1 MNPTTTNTNPL
12 TRFRLP
18 ALVIAPA
25 LLIGLFAQ
33 PASAQQS
40 LHGPESIQFIEA
52 MRGYLEVIDRFS
64 AIAQDPASSGV
75 AAVLSAGEIFRNRT
89 PEEAINFYTK
99 LLPETKNEAVQRA
112 IRIQLAELYRNTN
125 QQDKALEQLR
135 TLITSAPAEPPMP
148 RMPYPP
154 PATGTPNR

>member
-1 MNPTTTNTNPL
+1 MNPTTNL
-12 TRFRLP
+12 LARFQLP
-18 ALVIAPA
+18 AILVAPV
-25 LLIGLFAQ
+25 LLIGLSANPAHAQ
-33 PASAQQS
+33 EDRLRS
-40 LHGPESIQFIEA
+40 PESIQFIEA

-64 AIAQDPASSGV
+64 AIAQDPASSGI
-75 AAVLSAGEIFRNRT
+75 AAVLSAGEIFRNRS

-112 IRIQLAELYRNTN
+112 IRIQLAELYKNTN

-148 RMPYPP
+148 KMPYPAP
-154 PATGTPNR
+154 PAPGTPSR

>member
-1 MNPTTTNTNPL
+1 MNVTTNPVARFPL
-12 TRFRLP
+12 A
-18 ALVIAPA
+18 ALVLAPI
-25 LLIGLFAQ
+25 LLIGLSANPARAQ
-33 PASAQQS
+33 EGLRS
-40 LHGPESIQFIEA
+40 PEAIQFIEA

-64 AIAQDPASSGV
+64 AIAQDPASSGI
-75 AAVLSAGEIFRNRT
+75 AAVLSAGEIFRSRG

-112 IRIQLAELYRNTN
+112 IRIQLAELYKNTN
-125 QQDKALEQLR
+125 QQEKALEQLR

-148 RMPYPP
+148 RIPYPP